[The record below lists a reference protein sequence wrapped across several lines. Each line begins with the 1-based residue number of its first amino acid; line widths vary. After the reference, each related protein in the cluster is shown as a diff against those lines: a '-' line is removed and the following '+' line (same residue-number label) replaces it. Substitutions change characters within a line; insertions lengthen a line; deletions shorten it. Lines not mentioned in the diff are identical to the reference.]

1 MIQDRAETAFSVLMA
16 GFVVVLVLSN
26 IIGVKLFLAFPEILP
41 QGFFGEPITL
51 TTGIMVY
58 PFTFLVTDIV
68 SEVYGRR
75 RANLMVFTGF
85 VMSLLSLVLIQ
96 MALAVPGSPVWPTGS
111 PHFGSVEA
119 MQHAYESVFTLPGIL
134 IFASMTA
141 YLVAQLMD
149 VRMFHFWKRLTDGR
163 HLWLRNNGST
173 MVSQLV
179 DTTAFYV
186 IFLGFGIGLP
196 WEFIGK
202 IIVVAYIFKLAFAAL
217 DTPFVYFGV
226 AILRRYIGADSVEEA
241 AENAA

>member
-1 MIQDRAETAFSVLMA
+1 MQDRAETAFSVLMA

-58 PFTFLVTDIV
+58 PLTFLVTDIV

-111 PHFGSVEA
+111 PHFESVEA
-119 MQHAYESVFTLPGIL
+119 MQQAYESVFTLPGIL

-149 VRMFHFWKRLTDGR
+149 CLLYTSPSPRDGLLSRMP
-163 HLWLRNNGST
+163 S
-173 MVSQLV
+173 S
-179 DTTAFYV
+179 A
-186 IFLGFGIGLP
+186 
-196 WEFIGK
+196 
-202 IIVVAYIFKLAFAAL
+202 
-217 DTPFVYFGV
+217 
-226 AILRRYIGADSVEEA
+226 
-241 AENAA
+241 